1 MPSGSERFDT
11 IVLDSS
17 ILFTIL
23 LNESGYEQYEE
34 IVNNAREL
42 VIGAPTL
49 GEVGIV
55 VHCREGRAGVAGLL
69 ALLNRW
75 GVRVVDF
82 TQLHAMEAIDAY
94 SRYGKGIHP
103 AKLNMGDSNSYATA
117 KVAGAAL
124 PYKGN
129 HFGQT
134 DLPKLTLPA

>member
-69 ALLNRW
+69 LNR
-75 GVRVVDF
+75 
-82 TQLHAMEAIDAY
+82 
-94 SRYGKGIHP
+94 
-103 AKLNMGDSNSYATA
+103 
-117 KVAGAAL
+117 
-124 PYKGN
+124 
-129 HFGQT
+129 
-134 DLPKLTLPA
+134 